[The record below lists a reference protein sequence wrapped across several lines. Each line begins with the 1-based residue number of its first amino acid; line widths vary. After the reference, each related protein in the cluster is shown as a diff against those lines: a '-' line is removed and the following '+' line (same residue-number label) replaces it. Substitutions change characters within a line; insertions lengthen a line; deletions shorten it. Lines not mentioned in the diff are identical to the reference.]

1 MNYFASGKLL
11 LFGEYLVLKGS
22 GCLAIPLKYGQKM
35 QVENSDQNNFNW
47 TSNINEK
54 IWFSCVF
61 TKELEIITT
70 SDRAKADS
78 LMSLLKIIIEEKLS
92 LFQTG
97 LNFQTQLDFPLEWGW
112 GSSSTLISLLSQW
125 SKLNPYLL
133 LKNSFGGSGYDIAC
147 ATANTPV
154 IYDMESHE
162 SVPVYLFPKITS
174 KLLFVYSGKKQIS
187 EKEVKQFSQ
196 LKISTDKVEK
206 MRSIIISAAKATQ
219 IEVFEDAMEESEN
232 LLSPI
237 LNSPTIKEKYFSDY
251 PFSIKSLGAWGGDFF
266 MATFRKENEARIYFA
281 EKGYSVL
288 FNYSE
293 IIKK

>member
-47 TSNINEK
+47 VSKIDEK
-54 IWFSCVF
+54 VWFSCAF
-61 TKELEIITT
+61 SKDLEIIETP
-70 SDRAKADS
+70 DFVKADT
-78 LMSLLKIIIEEKLS
+78 LMTLLKIIKEEKPS

-97 LNFQTQLDFPLEWGW
+97 QNFQTQLDFPLEWGW

-125 SKLNPYLL
+125 SKIDPYLL
-133 LKNSFGGSGYDIAC
+133 LKSSLGGSGYDIAC
-147 ATANTPV
+147 ATANTPI

-162 SVPVYLFPKITS
+162 TIPVYLFPKITS

-187 EKEVKQFSQ
+187 EKEVKQFSP

-206 MRSIIISAAKATQ
+206 MKSIIILAAKATQ
-219 IEVFEDAMEESEN
+219 IDVFEDATEESEN

-237 LNSPTIKEKYFSDY
+237 LNSPTLKEKYFADY
-251 PFSIKSLGAWGGDFF
+251 PFAIKSLGAWGGDFF
-266 MATFRKENEARIYFA
+266 MATFRKENDARSYFA
-281 EKGYSVL
+281 GKGYSVL
-288 FNYSE
+288 FNYNE